1 VGTPQEWQAAVPGV
15 DRLRLEAPARA
26 SQRSHEAATQ
36 REPDSGTH
44 HSLRGKTRAGRG
56 LTRVGSVVGGPGA
69 VTLPPR
75 AGGNKRAP
83 LRGLGVSLCMGV
95 SLAALAAGQLLT
107 VGSPGPSRRSH
118 RARVTSTPSRH
129 GALSQE
135 PPRQPCVASASVSSR
150 RWVACS
156 APTCWCMRSATVEST
171 VRTRSLVSVR
181 GYGTWFF
188 PIEEQL

>member
-1 VGTPQEWQAAVPGV
+1 MCSTLHKTPQARSPF
-15 DRLRLEAPARA
+15 RSPAF
-26 SQRSHEAATQ
+26 
-36 REPDSGTH
+36 
-44 HSLRGKTRAGRG
+44 
-56 LTRVGSVVGGPGA
+56 
-69 VTLPPR
+69 PPPPLKNRTICR

-188 PIEEQL
+188 PIPTVSLGVTSALVDTYGCGDGRIGPTRCAVIDAVLDGR